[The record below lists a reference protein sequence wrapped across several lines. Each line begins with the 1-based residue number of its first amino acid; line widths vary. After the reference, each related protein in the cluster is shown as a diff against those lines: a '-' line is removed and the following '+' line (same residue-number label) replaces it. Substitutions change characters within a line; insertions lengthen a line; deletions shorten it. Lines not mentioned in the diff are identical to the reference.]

1 MGMEDRGDTRLTV
14 GILAHVD
21 AGKTTL
27 AEGILYLT
35 GGIRRLGR
43 VDHGDAF
50 LDTHDLEKAR
60 GITIFSKQAR
70 ISVDCDGQTREITLL
85 DTPGHVDFSAETERV
100 LQVLDAAVLVI
111 SGTDGVQGHVETLW
125 KLLRR
130 YQVPTYLFINKMDQP
145 GTDPQAVLQELR
157 ERLDENCVDFTVA
170 DCFLDGVG
178 GEIVPPGQSLPEP
191 SRIRNVEGLPR
202 EQWLERLSLCSE
214 ELMETYLEQELLSLV
229 QVREAIRRRQIFPCF
244 FGSALKMQGV
254 EEMLRGIARYTY
266 RPAYGP
272 ELAARV
278 YKIERD
284 AGGNRLTNLKVTGG
298 SLKVK
303 GLLGGEKNGEAG
315 AVMNFCVYAMAI
327 AGVVTAVLGLAFLE
341 PLAKGAGADAD
352 NIAYTCDY
360 LKWIFIGAP
369 FIMLAN
375 GFVHLFRSAGL
386 IKEGTIGLA
395 LGNAVNMALDY
406 VFIAVL
412 NWGTAGAALATSLGF
427 VCASVYYMACMI
439 RESVRGN
446 VCVSL
451 SPKRF
456 LPNGAMVRS
465 VVSIGV
471 PGALITVLMSVSNIV
486 LNNYIS
492 MYGSDAVASYG
503 IAYRLDMI
511 PILLSVG
518 LSQGIAPLV
527 GYCYG
532 GNEKKRMSDMVK
544 SFACRLLCLALSI

>member
-1 MGMEDRGDTRLTV
+1 MTSVFEEKNLSRAIMRV
-14 GILAHVD
+14 GLPAML
-21 AGKTTL
+21 GQLTTL
-27 AEGILYLT
+27 IYNIADTFFVSLT
-35 GGIRRLGR
+35 K
-43 VDHGDAF
+43 DPAM
-50 LDTHDLEKAR
+50 T
-60 GITIFSKQAR
+60 
-70 ISVDCDGQTREITLL
+70 
-85 DTPGHVDFSAETERV
+85 
-100 LQVLDAAVLVI
+100 AAV
-111 SGTDGVQGHVETLW
+111 TLCAPI
-125 KLLRR
+125 LLIIMSIASI
-130 YQVPTYLFINKMDQP
+130 FGM
-145 GTDPQAVLQELR
+145 
-157 ERLDENCVDFTVA
+157 
-170 DCFLDGVG
+170 G
-178 GEIVPPGQSLPEP
+178 GSSV
-191 SRIRNVEGLPR
+191 
-202 EQWLERLSLCSE
+202 
-214 ELMETYLEQELLSLV
+214 
-229 QVREAIRRRQIFPCF
+229 
-244 FGSALKMQGV
+244 
-254 EEMLRGIARYTY
+254 IAR
-266 RPAYGP
+266 
-272 ELAARV
+272 
-278 YKIERD
+278 
-284 AGGNRLTNLKVTGG
+284 
-298 SLKVK
+298 
-303 GLLGGEKNGEAG
+303 LLGEEKKDEAG
-315 AVMNFCVYAMAI
+315 TTVNFCVYTMAV
-327 AGVVTAVLGLAFLE
+327 AGMITLVLGLAFLQPMAE
-341 PLAKGAGADAD
+341 ISGADPD

-360 LKWIFIGAP
+360 LKWIFMGAP

-518 LSQGIAPLV
+518 LAQGVAPLV

-532 GNEKKRMSDMVK
+532 GNKQKRMSDLVRRAMLYGVLLGGAFTAVFVAFGKPLASIFLRDEVLVEQTGYFLKILCLSAPMLGVINMTTSYFQALGKAVK
-544 SFACRLLCLALSI
+544 SLSITVLRNTALFIPGVIVLNAFWKLNGVIAAQPVVELILTIICIQMYRKDVQARA